1 MRVSCFKGYS
11 LCIFIVFS
19 CIGILTDCLLFLGY
33 LFFYGYIVNVYVGN
47 AYIRVRQGSLCLL
60 RSLYLL
66 SQLFQYLLYFLKEL
80 SYVRSVHKSMVYSE
94 SDGHYQ
100 SSFAWHYFAGIHQRI
115 V

>member
-19 CIGILTDCLLFLGY
+19 CIGILTDCLLFW
-33 LFFYGYIVNVYVGN
+33 LFILLWIYVNVYVGN

-60 RSLYLL
+60 RPLYLL